1 MSAIQ
6 VKQVVK
12 QYKNGVQALNGIS
25 LCVEQGEIFSLL
37 GQNGAGKSTLL
48 RILTTYLQPTS
59 GRITML
65 EKDLCRDAASLRSQI
80 ACVAQQTSIDTYLSL
95 EENNFSHHSPH
106 RNTGLYIHSHRRLIQ
121 KQNFRIRHHIQ
132 GNIQTPFHTAGIRG
146 YWITPIR
153 LQTEIN
159 NERFHPFR

>member
-65 EKDLCRDAASLRSQI
+65 EKDLCRGCSLSALANCLRCP
-80 ACVAQQTSIDTYLSL
+80 ANL
-95 EENNFSHHSPH
+95 H
-106 RNTGLYIHSHRRLIQ
+106 
-121 KQNFRIRHHIQ
+121 
-132 GNIQTPFHTAGIRG
+132 
-146 YWITPIR
+146 
-153 LQTEIN
+153 
-159 NERFHPFR
+159 